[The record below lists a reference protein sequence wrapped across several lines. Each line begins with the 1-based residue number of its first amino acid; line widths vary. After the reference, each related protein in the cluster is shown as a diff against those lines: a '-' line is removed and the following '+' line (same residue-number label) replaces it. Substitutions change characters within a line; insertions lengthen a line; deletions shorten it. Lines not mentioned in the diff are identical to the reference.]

1 MSHVIYE
8 QWNWIHTHTCT
19 HTYTH
24 IPFHICAI
32 EIVWLT
38 DLRIGFITL
47 CLYWLCA
54 VRMKVHCF
62 DHSALCTY
70 HSAAL
75 HCARVCSVLPWEG
88 YVHRVCVNT
97 STGGTGRGLSMQ
109 CPSLKFSFLNHGR
122 WYNNYSQKYVYS
134 VSSSRKGGRGRG
146 RRRWWQGRRYP
157 VAHSDMMVAKL

>member
-1 MSHVIYE
+1 MGHIISNSYWHYE
-8 QWNWIHTHTCT
+8 QWNWIHTRTC
-19 HTYTH
+19 TYTH

-32 EIVWLT
+32 VIVWLT
-38 DLRIGFITL
+38 DLRIGFTTL
-47 CLYWLCA
+47 CLYSLCA

-88 YVHRVCVNT
+88 YVHRVCVCVST

-122 WYNNYSQKYVYS
+122 WYKFTSIMYIVC
-134 VSSSRKGGRGRG
+134 RPLGRGEEEEGGDGEG
-146 RRRWWQGRRYP
+146 RVTLLLILIWW
-157 VAHSDMMVAKL
+157 